1 MASDTNPT
9 TSRTTT
15 STVTTT
21 TGAAPDEDTRF
32 SPPDEL
38 AGRLVESFAGAVD
51 LFAMYAGE
59 QLGLYR
65 ALHEQGPATGDA
77 LAARTGMHERYAREW
92 LEHQAIG
99 GLLAVDDARLPASQR
114 TYSLPAGY
122 EAVLVDQASPLFVA
136 PMARMLISSM
146 SQAPNLLA
154 AYRTGAGV
162 GWTAFGDEMRT
173 GQADVNR
180 TLFLDYLVPD
190 YLSQIDGLHQALS
203 QPGARIAEI
212 GPGFGWAGVALSGA
226 YPESIYE
233 GFDLD
238 LPSVDKANANL
249 TSAGLSERAR
259 VFHQD
264 AADANSQGEC
274 DLVCAFEVI
283 HDLPDPVAVL
293 TTMRRLTKPGGRVI
307 VMDERCAEEFGAF
320 GDIVERVLYAY
331 SLIICLP
338 DGMSHQPSAGTGTV
352 MRPSTLDA
360 YARKAGF
367 ARAEVLPLEHDM
379 FRFYELVV
387 PS

>member
-1 MASDTNPT
+1 MAPSSEPT
-9 TSRTTT
+9 TPEPTRSTVGTTT
-15 STVTTT
+15 I
-21 TGAAPDEDTRF
+21 AATDEAVRF
-32 SPPDEL
+32 ATPDEL
-38 AGRLVESFAGAVD
+38 VGRLVESFAGAVD

-65 ALHEQGPATGDA
+65 ALHEQGPATSDV
-77 LAARTGMHERYAREW
+77 LATRTGMDERYAREW
-92 LEHQAIG
+92 LEHQVIG
-99 GLLAVDDARLPASQR
+99 GLLAVDDVSLPARER

-122 EAVLVDQASPLFVA
+122 ESVLVDPLSPLFVT
-136 PMARMLISSM
+136 PLGRMLTASM
-146 SQAPNLLA
+146 SQAPNLLT

-162 GWTAFGDEMRT
+162 NWATYGDEMRT
-173 GQADVNR
+173 AQADLNR
-180 TLFLDYLVPD
+180 PLFLDHLVPD
-190 YLSQIDGLHQALS
+190 FISQIDGLDQILRR
-203 QPGARIAEI
+203 PGAKVAEI
-212 GPGFGWAGVALSGA
+212 GPGFGWAGVALSRA

-238 LPSVDKANANL
+238 RPSVDAANANL
-249 TSAGLSERAR
+249 RSAGLSERAR

-264 AADANSQGEC
+264 AADAKSQGQC
-274 DLVCAFEVI
+274 DLVCAFECI
-283 HDLPDPVAVL
+283 HDLPDPVSVL
-293 TTMRRLTKPGGRVI
+293 TTMRRLTRPGGRVI
-307 VMDERCAEEFGAF
+307 IMDERCAEEFGAV
-320 GDIVERVLYAY
+320 GDLVERVLYGY

-367 ARAEVLPLEHDM
+367 ARAEVLPLEHEM